1 MNNKVS
7 IEVYQDNVL
16 YQLNDWCIENG
27 STSNALVL
35 NFAEIEVLGPSALVE
50 LSCINQYGTVHSN
63 SCATGSLN
71 SLPTEAMGLIKEYL
85 KEGQN
90 TLEIYLVEDLENK

>member
-7 IEVYQDNVL
+7 IGVRQDNVL
-16 YQLNDWCIENG
+16 YKLDDWCAERGSENNG
-27 STSNALVL
+27 LVL
-35 NFAEIEVLGPSALVE
+35 NYAEIEVLGPSVLVE

-71 SLPTEAMGLIKEYL
+71 SLPAEAMDLIKEYL

-90 TLEIYLVEDLENK
+90 TLEIYLVDEK